1 MQHEPSMMQKD
12 LVLGIDVG
20 TTKIAAVVADGEGC
34 VEAAVSRAHE
44 AGVPTQE
51 GRAEQDAVMLL
62 DKTWAVVRELPDALR
77 QRVRGI
83 GVTGQMHGVVL
94 LDAGHTPVTPLV
106 TWQDGRCLE
115 DETFLDALYETT
127 GHRLHTGYGLAT
139 LVWMQRQ
146 HPAEA
151 VAASTIQDLVVA
163 HLCGLP
169 RPVTDPSDA
178 ASWGLFDLQT
188 LAWDAAAV
196 ERSGLPLS
204 ILPVIHPFGSVAGS
218 LDYEMASQLGLPPGL
233 PVHVAI
239 GDLQA
244 SLLATLRDPEDDVA
258 LTLGTGGQ
266 ATVITA
272 DPIDAGAL
280 CPTCKYWPYPGGR
293 FAMVAASLSGGAAWA
308 WLVDSMRSW
317 LDDLNVEGPS
327 REELFDQ
334 INTLGLNASS
344 ELVVHSHFLGERH
357 DPSLRGSIDGLTL
370 SNFSVGALAR
380 GLARS
385 IVLNLRNMLP
395 PDALVDRKRIV
406 GSGNAL
412 RRAPLLQQM
421 AEEVFGLP
429 LTLVDGREEAATG
442 AVLLAAGK
450 L

>member
-1 MQHEPSMMQKD
+1 MPQD
-12 LVLGIDVG
+12 LFLGIDVG
-20 TTKIAAVVADGEGC
+20 TTKIAAVVADGKGR
-34 VEAAVSRAHE
+34 VEAVVSRAHE
-44 AGVPTQE
+44 AALPTPQ

-62 DKTWAVVRELPDALR
+62 DTTWAVVRELPEVLR

-94 LDAGHTPVTPLV
+94 LDAGNTPLTPVI

-127 GHRLHTGYGLAT
+127 GYRLHTGYGLAT
-139 LVWMQRQ
+139 LAWMQRHRQ

-163 HLCGLP
+163 RLCDLP

-178 ASWGLFDLQT
+178 ASWGFFDLQT
-188 LAWDAAAV
+188 SAWDAAAV
-196 ERSGLPLS
+196 ERSGLRLS
-204 ILPVIHPFGSVAGS
+204 ILPVVHPFGRVAGS
-218 LDYEMASQLGLPPGL
+218 LDYERAARLGLPEGL

-244 SLLATLRDPEDDVA
+244 SLLATVRDPEHDIA

-266 ATVITA
+266 ATVVTA
-272 DPIDAGAL
+272 GPIDAAAFR
-280 CPTCKYWPYPGGR
+280 PTCSYWPYPGHR
-293 FAMVAASLSGGAAWA
+293 TAIVAASLSGGAAWA
-308 WLVDSMRSW
+308 WLVDSVVSW

-327 REELFDQ
+327 RDALFER
-334 INTLGLNASS
+334 INALGLDASN

-357 DPSLRGSIDGLTL
+357 DPSLRGSIDGLTR
-370 SNFSVGALAR
+370 SNFSLGNVAR

-385 IVLNLRNMLP
+385 IVLNLRAMLP
-395 PDALVDRKRIV
+395 PEALEHRKRVV

-412 RRAPLLQQM
+412 RRTPLLQQM

-442 AVLLAAGK
+442 AALLASGR

>member
-1 MQHEPSMMQKD
+1 MMQKD
-12 LVLGIDVG
+12 LFLGIDVG
-20 TTKIAAVVADGEGC
+20 TTKIAAVVADGEGRI
-34 VEAAVSRAHE
+34 EAAVSRTHGV
-44 AGVPTQE
+44 GVPTQE
-51 GRAEQDAVMLL
+51 GRAEQDAGVLL

-139 LVWMQRQ
+139 LAWMQRHHQ
-146 HPAEA
+146 RPAEA

-163 HLCGLP
+163 HLCSLP

-178 ASWGLFDLQT
+178 ASWGLFDLQRSS
-188 LAWDAAAV
+188 WDAAALDA
-196 ERSGLPLS
+196 SGLPVS
-204 ILPVIHPFGSVAGS
+204 ILPAIRPFGSVAGGI
-218 LDYEMASQLGLPPGL
+218 DHERAAQLGLSPGL

-239 GDLQA
+239 GDLHA
-244 SLLATLRDPEDDVA
+244 SLLATLRDPEDDIA

-280 CPTCKYWPYPGGR
+280 RPTCKYWPYPGGR
-293 FAMVAASLSGGAAWA
+293 FAIVAASLSGGAAWA

-317 LDDLNVEGPS
+317 LDDQNVEGLS

-334 INTLGLNASS
+334 INTLGLDASS

-395 PDALVDRKRIV
+395 PEALEHRKRLV

-442 AVLLAAGK
+442 AALLASGR

>member
-1 MQHEPSMMQKD
+1 MQKD
-12 LVLGIDVG
+12 LFLGIDVG
-20 TTKIAAVVADGEGC
+20 TTKIAVVVADGEGR
-34 VEAAVSRAHE
+34 VEAAVSRVHE
-44 AGVPTQE
+44 AGVPTPQ
-51 GRAEQDAVMLL
+51 GRAEQDVVMLL
-62 DKTWAVVRELPDALR
+62 DKTWAVVRELPEALR

-94 LDAGHTPVTPLV
+94 LDAGNTPLTPLL

-115 DETFLDALYETT
+115 DETFLDALYEAT
-127 GHRLHTGYGLAT
+127 GHRLHTGYGLAS
-139 LVWMQRQ
+139 LAWMQRHRQ

-163 HLCGLP
+163 RLCDLP

-188 LAWDAAAV
+188 SAWDAAAV

-204 ILPVIHPFGSVAGS
+204 ILPVIHPFGRVAGS
-218 LDYEMASQLGLPPGL
+218 LDHERAARLGLPEGL

-244 SLLATLRDPEDDVA
+244 SLLATVRDPEHDIA

-266 ATVITA
+266 ATVVTA
-272 DPIDAGAL
+272 GPIDAAAL
-280 CPTCKYWPYPGGR
+280 RPTCSYWPYPGNR
-293 FAMVAASLSGGAAWA
+293 RAVVAASLSGGAAWA
-308 WLVDSMRSW
+308 WLVDSVVSW
-317 LDDLNVEGPS
+317 LDDLNVERPS
-327 REELFDQ
+327 RDALFDQ
-334 INTLGLNASS
+334 INALGLDASS

-357 DPSLRGSIDGLTL
+357 DPSLRGSIDGLTR
-370 SNFSVGALAR
+370 SNFSLGNVAR

-385 IVLNLRNMLP
+385 IVLNLRAMLP
-395 PDALVDRKRIV
+395 PEALEHRTRVV

-412 RRAPLLQQM
+412 RRTPLLQQM

-429 LTLVDGREEAATG
+429 LTLVEGREAAATG
-442 AVLLAAGK
+442 AALLAAGR